1 VRSNVLTF
9 LSAGHETTANT
20 LAWSV
25 FLLSQALDWLALVSD
40 EADRELNGP
49 PDGLV
54 ERLIVTRA

>member
-1 VRSNVLTF
+1 

-25 FLLSQALDWLALVSD
+25 FLLSQAIDWLALVSD